1 MNPRGW
7 GPRSCNARGTGPQ
20 PWWPWTS
27 RGHHFCKMASQAG
40 GGEAK
45 ASESEGEGRESFA
58 APALWCVVSPP
69 SQPPDSV
76 TRMKVF
82 ELMAIEKKRKLFG
95 FTRHLNAGCTR
106 LWILALWTLFEPLP

>member
-1 MNPRGW
+1 MVALDLAW
-7 GPRSCNARGTGPQ
+7 
-20 PWWPWTS
+20 
-27 RGHHFCKMASQAG
+27 ASFLQDGVTG
-40 GGEAK
+40 GGRGSKGLRERGRRT
-45 ASESEGEGRESFA
+45 GELRG
-58 APALWCVVSPP
+58 PAFWCVVSPL

>member
-1 MNPRGW
+1 MVALDLAW
-7 GPRSCNARGTGPQ
+7 
-20 PWWPWTS
+20 
-27 RGHHFCKMASQAG
+27 ASFLQDGVTG
-40 GGEAK
+40 GGRGSKGLRERGRRT
-45 ASESEGEGRESFA
+45 GELRG
-58 APALWCVVSPP
+58 PGALVRGVP

>member
-1 MNPRGW
+1 MVALDLAWASFLQDGVTGGGRG
-7 GPRSCNARGTGPQ
+7 
-20 PWWPWTS
+20 S
-27 RGHHFCKMASQAG
+27 RGLR
-40 GGEAK
+40 ER
-45 ASESEGEGRESFA
+45 GRRGQESFA